1 MKSKIILL
9 NMTKYDKI
17 SMRVGGT
24 TMSTEFIII
33 IGIAYYAITVVLIIV
48 VLNFLNNRDKKN
60 YKRQLEELERNK
72 NLIIS
77 ASLIAELKKVEP
89 LVHNDNMKS
98 VYENWQARFSK
109 LKEEDVSR
117 ITDSLIEAEDL
128 FLDKDYK
135 TLRKKLSEIELDIYY
150 VRTKA
155 NFLLD
160 EVKNITLSE
169 EKNRETITKLKTSYR
184 EILMKFQ
191 ENRND
196 YTLVSSPLEL
206 QFENVDKLFSAFE
219 VSMEKKSYQEVGK
232 IVKAIDDLIGN
243 LKLVI
248 EEAPSI
254 IMLGKNIIPKKITEI
269 NNITKKMVSD
279 GYNLDYLNIPYNV
292 TESSKKITDIFQ
304 RLNVLNIEDS
314 IFELKTMLDYFDS
327 IYNEFDKE
335 RIARKIYN
343 DYLRTLLLKIT
354 KLTNINNTLLKRLKD
369 IKFSY
374 DLNDEDVEIVF
385 QIKEELAAIRG
396 DYDDIIEDGRTKKFS
411 YSHLGKQMELLNMK
425 VLKSEEKLEVA
436 LRTLGSLKE
445 DELRAREQL
454 DEMKTILNQAK
465 GQMKSFKLPVIPENY
480 FVELAEATEAIANMV
495 HELEKQPISI
505 KVLNT
510 RVDTARDLVLKLYN
524 TTKEIIRAAKMAE
537 TAIVYGNRYRPINSE
552 VEIGLMKAEK
562 SFYQGKFKASLEQAI
577 HAINVIEPGIYKKLM
592 DEYSN

>member
-1 MKSKIILL
+1 MSVELIIILGILYYIITIVLLIVIL
-9 NMTKYDKI
+9 N
-17 SMRVGGT
+17 
-24 TMSTEFIII
+24 
-33 IGIAYYAITVVLIIV
+33 L
-48 VLNFLNNRDKKN
+48 LNNRDKKN
-60 YKRQLEELERNK
+60 YRRQLDELEKNK

-77 ASLIAELKKVEP
+77 ATLIAELKKVEP
-89 LVHNDNMKS
+89 LIDNSNMKDTLKKWRER
-98 VYENWQARFSK
+98 YET
-109 LKEEDVSR
+109 LKEEDVGR

-128 FLDKDYK
+128 YEEKKYK
-135 TLRKKLSEIELDIYY
+135 ELSKLLSEIELDIYF
-150 VRTKA
+150 VNTKA

-160 EVKNITLSE
+160 EIKEITLSE
-169 EKNRETITKLKTSYR
+169 ERNRETITKLKTSYR
-184 EILMKFQ
+184 EILSKYQ
-191 ENRND
+191 KDKKE
-196 YTLVSSPLEL
+196 YAVVSQPLEL
-206 QFENVDKLFSAFE
+206 QFERVDKLFSAFE
-219 VSMEKKSYQEVGK
+219 VAMESKSYQEVGK

-254 IMLGKNIIPKKITEI
+254 IMLGKHVIPKKITDI
-269 NNITKKMVSD
+269 NNIFKKMEQD
-279 GYNLDYLNIPYNV
+279 GYNLDYLNIPYNI

-314 IFELKTMLDYFDS
+314 LFELKTMLDYFDS

-335 RIARKIYN
+335 KISKKIYS
-343 DYLRTLLLKIT
+343 DYIRTILLKIT
-354 KLTNINNTLLKRLKD
+354 KLTKINNTLLKKLKD

-385 QIKEELAAIRG
+385 KIKEELASERG
-396 DYDDIIEDGRTKKFS
+396 EYDDIVESGRAHEAS
-411 YSHLGKQMELLNMK
+411 YSHLGKQMELLNVK
-425 VLKSEEKLEVA
+425 VLKTEEKLDVA

-454 DEMKTILNQAK
+454 DEMKGILNQAK
-465 GQMKSFKLPVIPENY
+465 MQMKSFKLPVIPDHY

-495 HELEKQPISI
+495 TELEKTPISI

-524 TTKEIIRAAKMAE
+524 TTKETIKTAKMAE
-537 TAIVYGNRYRPINSE
+537 TAIVYGNRYRPTNQE

-562 SFYQGKFKASLEQAI
+562 SFYRGDFKVSLESAI

-592 DEYSN
+592 DEYQN

>member
-1 MKSKIILL
+1 MSVELIIILGILYYIITIVLLIVIL
-9 NMTKYDKI
+9 N
-17 SMRVGGT
+17 
-24 TMSTEFIII
+24 
-33 IGIAYYAITVVLIIV
+33 L
-48 VLNFLNNRDKKN
+48 LNNRDRKN
-60 YKRQLEELERNK
+60 YRRELDELEKNK

-77 ASLIAELKKVEP
+77 ATLIAELKKVEP
-89 LVHNDNMKS
+89 LIDNSNMKDTLKKWRER
-98 VYENWQARFSK
+98 YET
-109 LKEEDVSR
+109 LKEEDVGR

-128 FLDKDYK
+128 YEEKKYK
-135 TLRKKLSEIELDIYY
+135 ELSKLLSEIELDIYF
-150 VRTKA
+150 VNTKA

-160 EVKNITLSE
+160 EIKEITLSE
-169 EKNRETITKLKTSYR
+169 ERNRETITKLKTSYR
-184 EILMKFQ
+184 EILSKYQ
-191 ENRND
+191 KDKKE
-196 YTLVSSPLEL
+196 YAVVSQPLEL
-206 QFENVDKLFSAFE
+206 QFERVDKLFSAFE
-219 VSMEKKSYQEVGK
+219 VAMESKSYQEVGK

-254 IMLGKNIIPKKITEI
+254 IMLGKHVIPKKITDI
-269 NNITKKMVSD
+269 NNIFKKMEQD
-279 GYNLDYLNIPYNV
+279 GYNLDYLNIPYNI

-314 IFELKTMLDYFDS
+314 LFELKTMLDYFDS

-335 RIARKIYN
+335 KISKKIYS
-343 DYLRTLLLKIT
+343 DYIRTILLKIT
-354 KLTNINNTLLKRLKD
+354 KLTKINNTLLKKLKD

-385 QIKEELAAIRG
+385 KIKEELASERG
-396 DYDDIIEDGRTKKFS
+396 EYDDIVESGRAHEAS
-411 YSHLGKQMELLNMK
+411 YSHLGKQMELLNVK
-425 VLKSEEKLEVA
+425 VLKTEEKLDVA

-454 DEMKTILNQAK
+454 DEMKEILNQAK
-465 GQMKSFKLPVIPENY
+465 MQMKSFKLPVIPDHY

-495 HELEKQPISI
+495 TELEKTPISI

-524 TTKEIIRAAKMAE
+524 TTKETIKTAKMAE
-537 TAIVYGNRYRPINSE
+537 TAIVYGNRYRPTNQE

-562 SFYQGKFKASLEQAI
+562 SFYRGDFKVSLESAI

-592 DEYSN
+592 DEYQN